1 MFKLKHNFFF
11 YSQTNQL
18 KKNNHIKKTKE
29 NTKGKNKGEKNKG
42 KKFFF
47 SKEML
52 IGPMF
57 QNRKS

>member
-1 MFKLKHNFFF
+1 MKTSFFF
-11 YSQTNQL
+11 LLTNKL
-18 KKNNHIKKTKE
+18 VEKNNHIKKTKE